1 MGRDELILLR
11 KIRGDGTKRL
21 VKYVFPLYQRG
32 LGAGYYRAIFAAS
45 NYRATAARSLL
56 SFPFLAA
63 AAAAAA
69 FRTGMHKI
77 ADYAIA
83 DGAIA
88 YPLAR
93 CNRV

>member
-1 MGRDELILLR
+1 M
-11 KIRGDGTKRL
+11 
-21 VKYVFPLYQRG
+21 VKYVFFSYQRG
-32 LGAGYYRAIFAAS
+32 LGTGYYRAIFAAS
-45 NYRATAARSLL
+45 NYRVTAARSLL
-56 SFPFLAA
+56 SFPFL
-63 AAAAAA
+63 AAAAA